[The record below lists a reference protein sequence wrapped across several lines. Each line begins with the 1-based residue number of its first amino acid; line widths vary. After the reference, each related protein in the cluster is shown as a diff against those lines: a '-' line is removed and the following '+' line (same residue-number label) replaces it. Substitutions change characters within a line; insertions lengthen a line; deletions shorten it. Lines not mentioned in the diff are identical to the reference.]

1 VLAPNSPL
9 RAPVVALAQA
19 TASTPQPAMAS
30 EPPPSQPPPGQP
42 LPVEPPPAKPKR
54 SPAHSIWAMLLA
66 RIFETLPLTCPHCGA
81 QASDHR
87 LYHRSPDAATDPRL
101 CRRARQA
108 TTDHGKPVGLH
119 PGTIRLRKAAIRKNS
134 FNQNPSTSSTRKSA
148 GRQPERLSSSMIDW
162 FLSRSVFLCVSS
174 CIQPLSVRTNRPITL

>member
-1 VLAPNSPL
+1 MRLTPLKLIDRIAALIPPPRVHRHRCYSHRGGVLAPNSPL

-66 RIFETLPLTCPHCGA
+66 RLFETLPLTCPHCGA
-81 QASDHR
+81 
-87 LYHRSPDAATDPRL
+87 
-101 CRRARQA
+101 
-108 TTDHGKPVGLH
+108 
-119 PGTIRLRKAAIRKNS
+119 
-134 FNQNPSTSSTRKSA
+134 
-148 GRQPERLSSSMIDW
+148 
-162 FLSRSVFLCVSS
+162 
-174 CIQPLSVRTNRPITL
+174 